1 MHTILSLLVFQN
13 LGKDTIILAIPNRES
28 RFEIVAEP
36 NKMKFKLE
44 NPVEN
49 SFECKGNPIYSL
61 VNDTNDGK
69 SGGGAWYETLPEYMR
84 PGERIR
90 NTRRSRKN
98 TFDAH
103 FQYPPL
109 VIFTSKP
116 SGADTDGT
124 VPRPDSIDNITY
136 TITQPAKKKEVKK
149 KAPAPSATATDAPAP
164 AVAKADLTFVHDIKF
179 NLRYRF
185 TGFLHHFLKLQYA
198 AVALQ
203 ISSIDAPKNSTAVL
217 LDQKTA
223 MRSLTLQIPQK
234 DRITTCHATRLLL
247 KAPDFEITA
256 AIPGDQWTNYKFT
269 LDKAKQKKTLTITT
283 LLNTY
288 FGIGKDDLGG
298 FLDLVGIAALQK
310 FEVEVGRVKK
320 PPFANTGK

>member
-1 MHTILSLLVFQN
+1 MVPYDATPDTKILNFAARVKMWDVEAKATACCKIDLMKESSLAFMFELTGIGKTIEKMLVE
-13 LGKDTIILAIPNRES
+13 P
-28 RFEIVAEP
+28 FE
-36 NKMKFKLE
+36 
-44 NPVEN
+44 
-49 SFECKGNPIYSL
+49 
-61 VNDTNDGK
+61 
-69 SGGGAWYETLPEYMR
+69 
-84 PGERIR
+84 
-90 NTRRSRKN
+90 
-98 TFDAH
+98 
-103 FQYPPL
+103 
-109 VIFTSKP
+109 
-116 SGADTDGT
+116 
-124 VPRPDSIDNITY
+124 
-136 TITQPAKKKEVKK
+136 KKKEVKK
-149 KAPAPSATATDAPAP
+149 KPPAPSATATDAPAP

-198 AVALQ
+198 AVAMQ
-203 ISSIDAPKNSTAVL
+203 ISSIDAPRNSTAVL

-223 MRSLTLQIPQK
+223 MRRLTVQIPQK

-247 KAPDFEITA
+247 KAQDFEITA

-269 LDKAKQKKTLTITT
+269 LDKAKQQKTLTITT

-288 FGIGKDDLGG
+288 FGIGKDALGG